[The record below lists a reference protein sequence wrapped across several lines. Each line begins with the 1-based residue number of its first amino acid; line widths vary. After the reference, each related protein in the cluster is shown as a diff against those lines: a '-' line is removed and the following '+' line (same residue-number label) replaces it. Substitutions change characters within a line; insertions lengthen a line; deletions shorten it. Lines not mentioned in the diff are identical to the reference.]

1 MTVHHLNCA
10 SMRPRLAPAVV
21 AHVLLVERPGG
32 LLLVDTG
39 LGTGD
44 LGSPSRVGRP
54 FVAVMRPAL
63 SHAET
68 AVAQVAAL
76 GFDPGDVTD
85 IAVTHLDLDHAGGLG
100 DFPAAR
106 VHVYGKELDAAT
118 QPALREKARYLAAQW
133 AHGPAWVRH
142 DEAGDDW
149 YGFESVTA
157 LADDVVLVPLLGHT
171 RGHCGVAVR
180 RADGH
185 WLLHAGDAFFDG
197 HQVQTPPSCNR
208 SLAAFQVAVAVD
220 NKARRA
226 NEERLRE
233 LVAAHPDDVTVFCA
247 HDKSAY
253 ERLAGSRL
261 VE

>member
-1 MTVHHLNCA
+1 
-10 SMRPRLAPAVV
+10 MRPRLAPAVV
-21 AHVLLVERPGG
+21 AHVLLVERPDG

-54 FVAVMRPAL
+54 FVTVMRPAL
-63 SHAET
+63 DHEET

-76 GFDPGDVTD
+76 GFEPSDVTD

-118 QPALREKARYLAAQW
+118 APALREKARYLAAQW
-133 AHGPAWVRH
+133 AHGPQWVRH
-142 DEAGDDW
+142 DDAGDDW
-149 YGFESVTA
+149 FGFASVTA
-157 LADDVVLVPLLGHT
+157 LSDDVLLVPLIGHT

-185 WLLHAGDAFFDG
+185 WLLHAGDAIFDG
-197 HQVQTPPSCNR
+197 RQVLTPPACNR
-208 SLAAFQVAVAVD
+208 SLAAFQVAMAVD
-220 NKARRA
+220 NTARRA

-233 LVAAHPDDVTVFCA
+233 LVAAHSADVTVFCA
-247 HDKSAY
+247 HDKPAY
-253 ERLAGSRL
+253 ERLAGAPAAG
-261 VE
+261 